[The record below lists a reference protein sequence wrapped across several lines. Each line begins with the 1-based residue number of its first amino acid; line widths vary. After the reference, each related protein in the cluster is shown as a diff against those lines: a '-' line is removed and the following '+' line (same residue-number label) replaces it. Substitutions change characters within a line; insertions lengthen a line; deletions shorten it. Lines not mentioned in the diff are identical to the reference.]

1 MFFEFFEN
9 LLLANF
15 HSPLAKESFE
25 TMQQIFGDF
34 IEEKH
39 DDTEYLVLGF
49 SPGSLPLK
57 ERWRANGLSA
67 DFIADYLQIFFI
79 GEQKNNHQLNV
90 PIPVQSKNAVKYIA
104 NELLENAMK
113 FSDETSNDVT
123 RFAFHLYSNKL
134 IFYVTNSIKPENV
147 EMFQDFI
154 KEIMQKYPSELY
166 FRRMESNAND
176 ENSNSGLGLL
186 SMICDYSAKIS
197 WKFETVT
204 TEPSITIVTTMVSLE
219 I

>member
-1 MFFEFFEN
+1 MMSIT
-9 LLLANF
+9 LV
-15 HSPLAKESFE
+15 KESFKN
-25 TMQQIFGDF
+25 MQLIFGDF
-34 IEEKH
+34 IEEKQ

-57 ERWRANGLSA
+57 ERWRTNGLSA

-79 GEQKNNHQLNV
+79 GQQQNNPRLNA
-90 PIPVQSKNAVKYIA
+90 PIPVPSKNAVKYIA

-113 FSDETSNDVT
+113 FSDEFSHDVT

-134 IFYVTNSIKPENV
+134 TFYVTNSIKPEKV
-147 EMFQDFI
+147 ETFQAFI
-154 KEIMQKYPSELY
+154 KELMHKYPSELY

-176 ENSNSGLGLL
+176 ENTNSGLGIL

-197 WKFETVT
+197 WKFDTLQ
-204 TEPSITIVTTMVSLE
+204 TEPSIITVTTMVSLDV
-219 I
+219 

>member
-1 MFFEFFEN
+1 
-9 LLLANF
+9 
-15 HSPLAKESFE
+15 
-25 TMQQIFGDF
+25 MQQIFGDF
-34 IEEKH
+34 IEEKQ

-79 GEQKNNHQLNV
+79 GQQENNNNNLKA
-90 PIPVQSKNAVKYIA
+90 PIPVPSKNAVKYIA

-113 FSDETSNDVT
+113 FSDETSHDVT

-134 IFYVTNSIKPENV
+134 TFYVTNSIKPEKV
-147 EMFQDFI
+147 ETFQAFI
-154 KEIMQKYPSELY
+154 KELMHKYPHDLY

-176 ENSNSGLGLL
+176 ENTNSGLGLL

-197 WKFETVT
+197 WKFEMLQTEKHIVT
-204 TEPSITIVTTMVSLE
+204 VTTMVSLDV
-219 I
+219 